1 MKIEEFEELAK
12 KAGLDKD
19 EIETIKT
26 IEALSKGF
34 ADKFSIFLEVKCLA
48 GENTTPFVEPCIAAQ
63 GEINFALSQG
73 NKKIGINPE
82 EPHMLIA
89 GMTGAGKT
97 TLLLRIL
104 AEILK
109 L

>member
-1 MKIEEFEELAK
+1 MKIEDFEELAK
-12 KAGLDKD
+12 IAGLNKE
-19 EIETIKT
+19 EIETFKI
-26 IEALSKGF
+26 IESLSEG
-34 ADKFSIFLEVKCLA
+34 SINGLTDYLQAEILA
-48 GENTTPFVEPCIAAQ
+48 NENQTPFIMPSEEVQ

-82 EPHMLIA
+82 EPHVLIA